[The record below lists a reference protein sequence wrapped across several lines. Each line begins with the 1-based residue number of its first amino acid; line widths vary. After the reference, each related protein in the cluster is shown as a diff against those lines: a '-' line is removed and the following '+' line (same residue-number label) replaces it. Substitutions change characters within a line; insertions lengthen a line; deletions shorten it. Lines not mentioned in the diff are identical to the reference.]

1 MSGLNP
7 ERKEGREQAKV
18 PQADEAEESADS
30 SSDGGNEALSSP
42 LKKRTGARPHAAR
55 PHLPPPPMPSTGHR
69 TSCSGGRRPPRAPP
83 LPPSVKYNLL
93 HKLHFRQMYGKIQSR
108 GSRGAEEMK
117 VFSRL
122 PGRLA
127 FFIRDAVPMSAL
139 AAGHIFLGFSKCG
152 QYLLSYTQTTT
163 EGDQFDLVNFN
174 YYYRL
179 HWWLFLPYAK
189 ARKVAEVTL
198 FANQVTCNSHKSWAE
213 FISFSTSGSVWE
225 SADSILPV
233 VWRPKQGGYTWFSQS
248 RG

>member
-1 MSGLNP
+1 
-7 ERKEGREQAKV
+7 
-18 PQADEAEESADS
+18 
-30 SSDGGNEALSSP
+30 
-42 LKKRTGARPHAAR
+42 
-55 PHLPPPPMPSTGHR
+55 
-69 TSCSGGRRPPRAPP
+69 
-83 LPPSVKYNLL
+83 
-93 HKLHFRQMYGKIQSR
+93 MYGKIQSR

-117 VFSRL
+117 VFSTL

-198 FANQVTCNSHKSWAE
+198 FANQVMCNSHNTRAE

-225 SADSILPV
+225 SADPILPV
-233 VWRPKQGGYTWFSQS
+233 VRRPK
-248 RG
+248 

>member
-18 PQADEAEESADS
+18 PQADEADESADS

-55 PHLPPPPMPSTGHR
+55 PHLPPPPTPSTGHR

-83 LPPSVKYNLL
+83 LPLSVKYNLL

-198 FANQVTCNSHKSWAE
+198 FANQVMCKSHNSRAQ
-213 FISFSTSGSVWE
+213 FIYFSTSGSVWE
-225 SADSILPV
+225 SADPILPV
-233 VWRPKQGGYTWFSQS
+233 VRRPKQGGYSWFSQS

>member
-1 MSGLNP
+1 MSGKGDLA
-7 ERKEGREQAKV
+7 EEDEVMVDSQRQAAAGRLKRSE
-18 PQADEAEESADS
+18 DGEESADS
-30 SSDGGNEALSSP
+30 SDGGSDALSSSP
-42 LKKRTGARPHAAR
+42 FKKKTGAIGGGRPQPTR
-55 PHLPPPPMPSTGHR
+55 SLPAPATPSGAGSR
-69 TSCSGGRRPPRAPP
+69 TSCTGGRRARAPP

-139 AAGHIFLGFSKCG
+139 AAGHVFLGFSKCG

-198 FANQVTCNSHKSWAE
+198 FANQVCS
-213 FISFSTSGSVWE
+213 
-225 SADSILPV
+225 
-233 VWRPKQGGYTWFSQS
+233 
-248 RG
+248 

>member
-1 MSGLNP
+1 
-7 ERKEGREQAKV
+7 
-18 PQADEAEESADS
+18 
-30 SSDGGNEALSSP
+30 
-42 LKKRTGARPHAAR
+42 
-55 PHLPPPPMPSTGHR
+55 
-69 TSCSGGRRPPRAPP
+69 
-83 LPPSVKYNLL
+83 
-93 HKLHFRQMYGKIQSR
+93 
-108 GSRGAEEMK
+108 MK

-198 FANQVTCNSHKSWAE
+198 FANQVCLCCKHLNTQTFSHPRECMGTCRSSFASGQGITVGWWFWGQPGLSPSHVGAVIFRCPKLMNGKVGGEVKS
-213 FISFSTSGSVWE
+213 SGHEMKSN
-225 SADSILPV
+225 P
-233 VWRPKQGGYTWFSQS
+233 PWFAARRERT
-248 RG
+248 RGRQLVEPGFNIVSSLSPQCPALAIVRTVSG

>member
-1 MSGLNP
+1 MSGKGQLT
-7 ERKEGREQAKV
+7 EREDEVMGDSQRQASRLKRSE
-18 PQADEAEESADS
+18 EAEESADS
-30 SSDGGNEALSSP
+30 SDGCGDALSSP
-42 LKKRTGARPHAAR
+42 FKKKAGVGGRQQQTRT
-55 PHLPPPPMPSTGHR
+55 LPAPSTPSAGAR
-69 TSCSGGRRPPRAPP
+69 TSCTGGRRAPPPRAPP

-139 AAGHIFLGFSKCG
+139 AAGHVFLGFSKCG

-198 FANQVTCNSHKSWAE
+198 FANQVCSC
-213 FISFSTSGSVWE
+213 
-225 SADSILPV
+225 
-233 VWRPKQGGYTWFSQS
+233 SQYINNL
-248 RG
+248 